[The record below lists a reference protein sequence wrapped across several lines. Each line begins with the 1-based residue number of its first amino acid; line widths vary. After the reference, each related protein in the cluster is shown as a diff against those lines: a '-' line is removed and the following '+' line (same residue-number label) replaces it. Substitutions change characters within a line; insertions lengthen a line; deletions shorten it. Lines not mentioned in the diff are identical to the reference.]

1 MSSKRSQT
9 LTTEKEREWSN
20 LDLSFSS
27 RSCEIISHVY
37 LHARRSA
44 MKLQALLLA
53 AIQAV
58 PLVTSEHLHGC
69 GSHVLPRN
77 PASARPALLGLRG
90 GSSQRDY
97 YEVLGID
104 KSASNAD
111 IKRAYKK
118 QAARHHPDKN
128 LSDKAG
134 AEEKFKEVNEA
145 YNVLSDEQK
154 RAVYDRYGADA
165 LKQQQMGGDG
175 GAGGFSGFS
184 GFPGG
189 MGGFP
194 GGMGGF
200 SFGGMP
206 GGAFGGGGGGMAGQ
220 INLEE
225 MLAQLFGGGM
235 AGGAGS
241 MPGGAFGGFGGMSEQ
256 QRRYQQRQQQ
266 QQQQQADVVPS
277 GSAVVLVSLRS
288 APQLNGARARVV
300 HFDAR
305 QQRYTVQLERV
316 GETLSVRRENVLQRL
331 EVELTGVSSQPQLN
345 GQSGRIEGF
354 DDASGRYL
362 VRVMGRMA
370 ALLMSSI
377 ILPPGARVKL
387 VSFVGKGATYNGLVG
402 TVVSVD
408 RDEGRYIVQVPEG
421 SRLSVGMKNVQLRA

>member
-1 MSSKRSQT
+1 MRSTKKLQT
-9 LTTEKEREWSN
+9 WTL
-20 LDLSFSS
+20 LL
-27 RSCEIISHVY
+27 
-37 LHARRSA
+37 A
-44 MKLQALLLA
+44 LQAL
-53 AIQAV
+53 
-58 PLVTSEHLHGC
+58 HGR

-154 RAVYDRYGADA
+154 RAVYDRYGADG
-165 LKQQQMGGDG
+165 LKQQMGGDG

-235 AGGAGS
+235 AGGAGG
-241 MPGGAFGGFGGMSEQ
+241 MPGGAFGGFSGMSEQ
-256 QRRYQQRQQQ
+256 QRRYQQRQQQQQQ

-305 QQRYTVQLERV
+305 QQRYTVQLDRV
-316 GETLSVRRENVLQRL
+316 GETLRVRRENVLQRL
-331 EVELTGVSSQPQLN
+331 EVELTGVSSHSELN
-345 GQSGRIEGF
+345 GRSGRIEGF

-370 ALLMSSI
+370 ALLMSNL

-387 VSFVGKGATYNGLVG
+387 LGFVGKGATYNGLVG

-421 SRLSVGMKNVQLRA
+421 SRLSVGMEHVQLRA